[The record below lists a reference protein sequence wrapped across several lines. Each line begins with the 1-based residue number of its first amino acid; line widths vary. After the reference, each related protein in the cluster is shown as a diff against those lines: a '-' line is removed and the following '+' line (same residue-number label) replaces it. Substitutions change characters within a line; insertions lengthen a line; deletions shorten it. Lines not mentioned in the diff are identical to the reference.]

1 MKMKTTII
9 LAAISLS
16 VVTTSAFAES
26 DSYIICEFDDFDTN
40 SEVINTT
47 STQATEKTVPAASEN
62 YIAWTFDD
70 FDNNCDVI
78 NSTTIQADEEAAMLA
93 VFYEKDVSDEI
104 GW

>member
-1 MKMKTTII
+1 MKITII

-16 VVTTSAFAES
+16 VVTTSTFAES

-40 SEVINTT
+40 SEVIGTAT
-47 STQATEKTVPAASEN
+47 TQATEKTAVAAAASEN
-62 YIAWTFDD
+62 YITWTFDD
-70 FDNNCDVI
+70 FDSNCDVI
-78 NSTTIQADEEAAMLA
+78 NNTTIQADEEAMLA